1 MNSIHIIS
9 QDVFDKIRS
18 RFSNLEM
25 GDETGSVTSDPKKA
39 RFFDFDFVAENE
51 NLGRVSISINE
62 LGSLKIF
69 YSQGILEDSDSFIKT
84 VWYDFLREMRMFAK
98 RRLLRFDTRD
108 ITKSNLDKND
118 FQYLA
123 ATGQKDETTMQE
135 SKMFGSSKSSYLPLE
150 KTKLI
155 VRHNK
160 PVDET
165 QLGARS
171 RKHNI
176 KALYIE
182 NQDGERFKYPFEHL
196 AGAKAMQR
204 HVANGGRPY
213 DDVGKKIIEMSQHI
227 AELAA
232 FKRHV
237 HGHDKMN
244 YEVNEITEKAD
255 GKLQNL
261 KQTMENLSKQGFYER
276 WKESVQ
282 PFNDD
287 EQMVLDQATMEDY
300 KSKFT
305 VKSFK
310 EDLAQFFPLIHR
322 IMQETG
328 TIDLSDY
335 VQEGGDK
342 DSYCDSCDRPAK
354 DCICD
359 DVKEEAFNE
368 FVSWA
373 NRVEEGRIEPDTLMS
388 LKELVEGGLT
398 LGVDGI
404 SAIEALQGIGIHDDV
419 LENALVE
426 LSKVN
431 SDADPVPTIKAW
443 LTKEDP
449 EAAEEL
455 GLKSDEPMTQ
465 EGDDESAMPEKEPS
479 LREIAEMVKS
489 FYDRETGKFPKGKT
503 GVVVHIK
510 KELGEKAG
518 MLAEK
523 LVDKLEPES
532 ISEGGAGLSVQ
543 QLATISDE
551 ALDKAYGYG
560 RSSPGNT
567 FGWQANIM
575 SATYAKKMIDS
586 GVTDIEK
593 IADAIHKGWNVT
605 AQKFV
610 QNPDQFDDTEKLRQ
624 AGKLDAKLQQ
634 REKLMKINYAQLDND
649 EQEKDRVV
657 ARALLQAIN
666 GQQGVAEGDLNELFE
681 PQQEYFKLADGQ
693 VIRVDFRQA
702 GLNPDAMPGSIKI
715 NVVDPK
721 IMPSSGMQIIQPW
734 DKARENIRMAIQK
747 WVQSGQGQQGM
758 SEDMD
763 RILKLSGLAK

>member
-25 GDETGSVTSDPKKA
+25 GDETGAVTSDPKKA

-62 LGSLKIF
+62 IGSLKIF
-69 YSQGILEDSDSFIKT
+69 YSQGILEDSDSFVKT

-123 ATGQKDETTMQE
+123 ASGQKDETTMQE

-255 GKLQNL
+255 SKLQNL
-261 KQTMENLSKQGFYER
+261 KQTMENLCKQGFYER

-282 PFNDD
+282 PFNGD

-328 TIDLSDY
+328 TIELENYVSETESDY
-335 VQEGGDK
+335 
-342 DSYCDSCDRPAK
+342 CDACDRPAK

-359 DVKEEAFNE
+359 DVKEGAFDE
-368 FVSWA
+368 FVAWA
-373 NRVEEGRIEPDTLMS
+373 NRIEEGRIEPDTLMS

-398 LGVDGI
+398 LGVDGV

-419 LENALVE
+419 LENALQE

-431 SDADPVPTIKAW
+431 TNADPVPTIKAW

-449 EAAEEL
+449 EAADEL

-465 EGDDESAMPEKEPS
+465 EDGETEDMPEKEPS

-489 FYDRETGKFPKGKT
+489 FYDRETGKFPKGET
-503 GVVVHIK
+503 GVIVHVK
-510 KELGEKAG
+510 KELGDKAG
-518 MLAEK
+518 ALAEK
-523 LVDKLEPES
+523 LVQKLM
-532 ISEGGAGLSVQ
+532 SEGPADEGNAFGAAARAADKGEKFKVGDQEYIKSEDNPQHSHQYKTTMKHADNPTVQ
-543 QLATISDE
+543 QRMAAHDIKPGI
-551 ALDKAYGYG
+551 AGY
-560 RSSPGNT
+560 
-567 FGWQANIM
+567 
-575 SATYAKKMIDS
+575 
-586 GVTDIEK
+586 
-593 IADAIHKGWNVT
+593 
-605 AQKFV
+605 
-610 QNPDQFDDTEKLRQ
+610 
-624 AGKLDAKLQQ
+624 
-634 REKLMKINYAQLDND
+634 
-649 EQEKDRVV
+649 KDRVD
-657 ARALLQAIN
+657 LLKDLERT
-666 GQQGVAEGDLNELFE
+666 GKLKSEGTEDKEME
-681 PQQEYFKLADGQ
+681 
-693 VIRVDFRQA
+693 R
-702 GLNPDAMPGSIKI
+702 IKT
-715 NVVDPK
+715 
-721 IMPSSGMQIIQPW
+721 
-734 DKARENIRMAIQK
+734 
-747 WVQSGQGQQGM
+747 
-758 SEDMD
+758 
-763 RILKLSGLAK
+763 LSGLVK

>member
-25 GDETGSVTSDPKKA
+25 GDETGAVTSDPKKA

-69 YSQGILEDSDSFIKT
+69 YSQGILEDTESFVKT

-108 ITKSNLDKND
+108 ITKSHLDKND

-165 QLGARS
+165 QIGARS
-171 RKHNI
+171 RRHNI

-261 KQTMENLSKQGFYER
+261 KQTMENLCKQGFYER
-276 WKESVQ
+276 WKDSVQ
-282 PFNDD
+282 PHNDD

-310 EDLAQFFPLIHR
+310 EDLTQFFPLIHR

-328 TIDLSDY
+328 TIELENY
-335 VQEGGDK
+335 VNETG
-342 DSYCDSCDRPAK
+342 SEEYCDACDRPAK

-359 DVKEEAFNE
+359 DVKEGTFDE
-368 FVSWA
+368 FVEWA

-388 LKELVEGGLT
+388 LKELVEAGLT
-398 LGVDGI
+398 LGVDGV
-404 SAIEALQGIGIHDDV
+404 SAIEALQGIGIHDEG

-431 SDADPVPTIKAW
+431 AGADPVPTIKAW

-455 GLKSDEPMTQ
+455 GLKSDEPATQ
-465 EGDDESAMPEKEPS
+465 EGGEGLEQTEEREPN

-489 FYDRETGKFPKGKT
+489 FYDKETGKFPKGET
-503 GVVVHIK
+503 GVIVHVK
-510 KELGEKAG
+510 KELGDRAG
-518 MLAEK
+518 ALAEK
-523 LVDKLEPES
+523 LVHKLM
-532 ISEGGAGLSVQ
+532 SEGPAV
-543 QLATISDE
+543 D
-551 ALDKAYGYG
+551 AY
-560 RSSPGNT
+560 
-567 FGWQANIM
+567 M
-575 SATYAKKMIDS
+575 
-586 GVTDIEK
+586 
-593 IADAIHKGWNVT
+593 
-605 AQKFV
+605 
-610 QNPDQFDDTEKLRQ
+610 
-624 AGKLDAKLQQ
+624 AGKSPA
-634 REKLMKINYAQLDND
+634 IANFAAQLDKNTD
-649 EQEKDRVV
+649 QSEEGNAFGAAARAADTGEKFKVGDQEYIKSEDNPQHSHQYKTTMKHADNPTVQQRMAAHDIKPGIAGYKDRVD
-657 ARALLQAIN
+657 LLKDLERT
-666 GQQGVAEGDLNELFE
+666 GKLKKEGTEDKEME
-681 PQQEYFKLADGQ
+681 
-693 VIRVDFRQA
+693 R
-702 GLNPDAMPGSIKI
+702 IKT
-715 NVVDPK
+715 
-721 IMPSSGMQIIQPW
+721 
-734 DKARENIRMAIQK
+734 
-747 WVQSGQGQQGM
+747 
-758 SEDMD
+758 
-763 RILKLSGLAK
+763 LSGLVK